1 MSLLDPATDPVD
13 SATEE
18 ALFDGSF
25 MERLARL
32 EIVAKRVFG
41 GDRRGERR
49 SRRLGAGIEFAD
61 HRTYVPGDD
70 FRHIDWNIY
79 GRLGK
84 LLLRL
89 FEEEEDVT
97 VTVLID
103 TSRSMALGEPSRLR
117 TGLRLAA
124 AMSYI
129 ALAHL
134 DRAQVATFGEG
145 LGPRL
150 RPARGKA
157 QIFRV
162 LSFLRTIEA
171 NGETRF
177 SDAMRAFVHQA
188 PRPGPVVLLSDLYA
202 QDGYEE
208 GLERLLHHGFEPL
221 VIHLID
227 PTDATPDLLGDVELV
242 DCETGE
248 RRELTV
254 SPATLERFE
263 RAYESW
269 REGIRD
275 FCQRRRI
282 SHYEA
287 DCREPFDEIMMEL
300 LRTGEFTR

>member
-1 MSLLDPATDPVD
+1 
-13 SATEE
+13 
-18 ALFDGSF
+18 

-32 EIVAKRVFG
+32 EIIAKRVFG

-84 LLLRL
+84 LLLCL

-97 VTVLID
+97 VTVLVD
-103 TSRSMALGEPSRLR
+103 ASRSMGLGETSRLR
-117 TGLRLAA
+117 TGLRLGA

-150 RPARGKA
+150 RPARGKS
-157 QIFRV
+157 QISRV
-162 LSFLRTIEA
+162 LSFLRTVEA
-171 NGETRF
+171 RGETRF
-177 SDAMRAFVHQA
+177 GDAMRAFVHQA
-188 PRPGPVVLLSDLYA
+188 PRPGPVILLSDLYA
-202 QDGYEE
+202 QDGYQE

-221 VIHLID
+221 VVHLVD
-227 PTDATPDLLGDVELV
+227 PRDATPDLVGDVELI
-242 DCETGE
+242 DCETGD
-248 RRELTV
+248 RRELTI
-254 SPATLERFE
+254 SQATLQRFE
-263 RAYESW
+263 RAYGAW
-269 REGIRD
+269 REDIRT
-275 FCQRRRI
+275 FCKSRQI
-282 SHYEA
+282 SHHEA
-287 DCREPFDEIMMEL
+287 DCRQPFDEIMMDL
-300 LRTGEFTR
+300 LRSGEFTR

>member
-1 MSLLDPATDPVD
+1 
-13 SATEE
+13 
-18 ALFDGSF
+18 

-97 VTVLID
+97 VTVLVD
-103 TSRSMALGEPSRLR
+103 TSRSMTLGETSRLR

-129 ALAHL
+129 ALSHL
-134 DRAQVATFGEG
+134 DRAQVATFGQG

-150 RPARGKA
+150 RPARGKS
-157 QIFRV
+157 QIFRI
-162 LSFLRTIEA
+162 LSFLKTVRA
-171 NGETRF
+171 QGETKF
-177 SDAMRAFVHQA
+177 SDAIRAFVHQA
-188 PRPGPVVLLSDLYA
+188 PRPGPVIILSDLYA

-227 PTDATPDLLGDVELV
+227 PTDASPDLLGDVELI

-254 SPATLERFE
+254 SPATLRRFE
-263 RAYESW
+263 EAYNDW
-269 REGIRD
+269 LDGIRA
-275 FCQRRRI
+275 FCKSRRI
-282 SHYEA
+282 AHHEA
-287 DCREPFDEIMMEL
+287 DCRQPFDALMMEL